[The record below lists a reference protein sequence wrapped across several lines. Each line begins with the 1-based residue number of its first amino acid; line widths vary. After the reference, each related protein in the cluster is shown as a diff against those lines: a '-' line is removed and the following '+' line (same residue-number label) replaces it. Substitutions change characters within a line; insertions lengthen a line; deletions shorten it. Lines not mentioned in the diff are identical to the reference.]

1 MEYYVGLDV
10 SLKQTSICVVNQTGS
25 IVQEGVVDSDPE
37 AIASFVRSRAPGT
50 VRIGIETGPTTTWL
64 WTELNRLGL
73 PVICIDARHAK
84 AVLKMQINK
93 SDRNDAAGIAR
104 IMQTGWF
111 KEVRVKDL
119 GSHAVKALL
128 ASRALLVKIK
138 RDLENQVRGLLKN
151 LGLVIGRAKFNVFAV
166 RAERLIEGRPELVA
180 AVRPLLEARKA
191 IERQVEDLD
200 RKVHKLA
207 RRDVQ
212 VRRFMTVPG
221 VGPITALCFK
231 ATIDDPTRFKRSR
244 SVGAYVGLTTRR
256 HASGEMDWS
265 GRISKCGDAMLRMY
279 LFEAAGV
286 LLTRV
291 PKWSGLKAWG
301 EPSSP
306 SETASARPRS
316 PSRGSSRSF
325 CTACG
330 STEPSLTGRR
340 RSLPRSTHKE
350 ITGVPRHGG
359 KSRPCRDGGGGEIVR
374 FFASVRKDDRAFNI
388 DPPASSYAIMRR
400 ARPYR
405 GENSGPGKDDRG
417 ELDTQTRN

>member
-1 MEYYVGLDV
+1 MHYVGLDV
-10 SLKQTSICVVNQTGS
+10 SLKQTSICVVSETGS
-25 IVQEGVVDSDPE
+25 VVREGVVDSEPE
-37 AIASFVRSRAPGT
+37 AIAAFVKSIASN
-50 VRIGIETGPTTTWL
+50 VARIGLETGPTSTWL
-64 WTELNRLGL
+64 WTELKQLGL

-93 SDRNDAAGIAR
+93 SDRNDAVGIAR

-111 KEVRVKDL
+111 REVRVKDL
-119 GSHAVKALL
+119 DSHALKALL

-151 LGLVIGRAKFNVFAV
+151 LGLVIGRAKFNVFAA
-166 RAERLIEGRPELVA
+166 RAEELIEDRPQIVA
-180 AVRPLLEARKA
+180 AIRPLLDAREG
-191 IERQVEDLD
+191 IEQQIDQLD
-200 RKVHKLA
+200 RKVLKLA
-207 RRDVQ
+207 RNDVQ

-256 HASGEMDWS
+256 HASGEIDWS

-301 EPSSP
+301 AKL
-306 SETASARPRS
+306 TKRNGLRKAKVAVARKLAVILHRMWID
-316 PSRGSSRSF
+316 GTEF
-325 CTACG
+325 NW
-330 STEPSLTGRR
+330 ST
-340 RSLPRSTHKE
+340 K
-350 ITGVPRHGG
+350 
-359 KSRPCRDGGGGEIVR
+359 K
-374 FFASVRKDDRAFNI
+374 AA
-388 DPPASSYAIMRR
+388 A
-400 ARPYR
+400 
-405 GENSGPGKDDRG
+405 
-417 ELDTQTRN
+417 

>member
-10 SLKQTSICVVNQTGS
+10 SLKQTSICVVNETGS
-25 IVQEGVVDSDPE
+25 VVREGVVDSDPE
-37 AIASFVRSRAPGT
+37 AIAAFVRLHAAGAL
-50 VRIGIETGPTTTWL
+50 RIGLESGPTSTWL
-64 WTELNRLGL
+64 WTELKRLDL

-119 GSHAVKALL
+119 DSHAVKALL
-128 ASRALLVKIK
+128 VSRALLVKIK

-151 LGLVIGRAKFNVFAV
+151 LGLVIGRATGNVFAV
-166 RAERLIEGRPELVA
+166 RAEKLIVDRPELIA
-180 AVRPLLEARKA
+180 AVVPLLNARQA
-191 IERQVEDLD
+191 IEQQIGDLD

-207 RRDVQ
+207 RHDTQ
-212 VRRFMTVPG
+212 VRRFMSVPG

-256 HASGEMDWS
+256 HASGEIDWS

-291 PKWSGLKAWG
+291 PKWSALKAWG
-301 EPSSP
+301 
-306 SETASARPRS
+306 AKLIKRNGLRKAKVAVARKLAVILHRMWID
-316 PSRGSSRSF
+316 G
-325 CTACG
+325 
-330 STEPSLTGRR
+330 TEFNWSK
-340 RSLPRSTHKE
+340 KE
-350 ITGVPRHGG
+350 I
-359 KSRPCRDGGGGEIVR
+359 
-374 FFASVRKDDRAFNI
+374 AA
-388 DPPASSYAIMRR
+388 
-400 ARPYR
+400 
-405 GENSGPGKDDRG
+405 
-417 ELDTQTRN
+417 